1 MKIALIRQRYTPF
14 GGAERYMARLVDGLV
29 AAGHAVHIFA
39 AAWEGGGAAGIT
51 FHRVPLRAPFGW
63 LRAIVFARNARRLVA
78 SERFDLVFS
87 LERTLRQDIYRAGDG
102 CHRRWL
108 RQKNLGK
115 GWPARLATMLNPLHW
130 TYLALERRLFTDPS
144 LRAIIANAV
153 FVRDDIISM
162 YGVAPEKVRVVRNG
176 LEPAAFDRSAAAEF
190 RSGLA
195 AEFGLGEELRIL
207 YVGSGFERK
216 GVPALIRAAACLS
229 VPFRLFIVGKGRAA
243 RYRRLAARLGIG
255 EQVIFTGPRKDVN
268 RFYLGCDVFAF
279 PTRYDPF
286 SNATLEAMAA
296 GMPVVT
302 SRFNGVAELLDNGQN
317 GFVVDD
323 PLDTAAITAAL
334 ERLALPAVR
343 EQLGEEAYRTVL
355 PLTVERNVR
364 ETMEVLMAA
373 LPAPAGGRPGRPRG

>member
-14 GGAERYMARLVDGLV
+14 GGAERYMARLVSSLV
-29 AAGHAVHIFA
+29 AAGHAVHVIA
-39 AAWEGGGAAGIT
+39 AAWETDDTTGIT
-51 FHRVPLRAPFGW
+51 FHRVPVRAPFGW

-78 SERFDLVFS
+78 NERFDLVFS
-87 LERTLRQDIYRAGDG
+87 LERTLRQDVYRAGDG

-130 TYLALERRLFTDPS
+130 TYLALERRLFTDPA
-144 LRAIIANAV
+144 LRGVIANAA
-153 FVRDDIISM
+153 FVRDDIVSM
-162 YGVAPEKVRVVRNG
+162 YGVAPEKVRIVRNG
-176 LEPAAFDRSAAAEF
+176 LEPAAFDRSTATESRA
-190 RSGLA
+190 GLA
-195 AEFGLGEELRIL
+195 AEFGLGDELRIL

-216 GVPALIRAAACLS
+216 GVPALIRAAARLS
-229 VPFRLFIVGKGRAA
+229 VPFRLFVVGKGRAA

-255 EQVIFTGPRKDVN
+255 DRLVFTGPRKDVN

-296 GMPVVT
+296 GLPVVT
-302 SRFNGVAELLDNGQN
+302 SRFNGVAELIDSGKN

-323 PLDTAAITAAL
+323 PLDTAAIAAAL

-343 EQLGEEAYRTVL
+343 ERLGEEAYRTVL
-355 PLTVERNVR
+355 PLTMERNVR
-364 ETMEVLMAA
+364 ETLEVLLSV
-373 LPAPAGGRPGRPRG
+373 LPASVGGRAGRP